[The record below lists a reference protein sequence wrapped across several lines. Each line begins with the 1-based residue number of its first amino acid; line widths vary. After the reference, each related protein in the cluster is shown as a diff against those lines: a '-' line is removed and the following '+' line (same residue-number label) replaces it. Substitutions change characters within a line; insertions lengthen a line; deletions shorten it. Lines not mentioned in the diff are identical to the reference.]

1 MKKQQYQIIRKPIIT
16 EKSTRLLDTENKY
29 AFRVDPRAN
38 KMEIKEAVEGLFN
51 VKVVDVTTM
60 NVRGKPKQRRFREG
74 GKRANWKKAIVRLRE
89 GDSIELF

>member
-1 MKKQQYQIIRKPIIT
+1 VKKQQYQVIRKPIIT

-29 AFRVDPRAN
+29 SFRVDPRAN
-38 KMEIKEAVEGLFN
+38 KMEIKEAVESLFS

-60 NVRGKPKQRRFREG
+60 NVRGKPKQMRFREG
-74 GKRANWKKAIVRLRE
+74 GKRANWKKAIVKLRE

>member
-1 MKKQQYQIIRKPIIT
+1 MKKQPYQIIRKPIIT

-38 KMEIKEAVEGLFN
+38 KMEIRTAVESLFN
-51 VKVVDVTTM
+51 VKVVNVTTM
-60 NVRGKPKQRRFREG
+60 NMRGKPKQTRGREP
-74 GKRANWKKAIVRLRE
+74 GKRANWKKAIVQLKE

>member
-1 MKKQQYQIIRKPIIT
+1 MKKEPYQIVRRPIIT
-16 EKSTRLLDTENKY
+16 EKTTRLLETENKY

-51 VKVVDVTTM
+51 VNVVNVTTM
-60 NVRGKPKQRRFREG
+60 NVRGKPKQRRFGDG
-74 GKRANWKKAIVRLRE
+74 GKRANWKKAIVQLKE

>member
-1 MKKQQYQIIRKPIIT
+1 MRKQPYQIIRKPIIT

-38 KMEIKEAVEGLFN
+38 KMEIRAAVESLFS
-51 VKVVDVTTM
+51 VKVVNVTTM
-60 NVRGKPKQRRFREG
+60 NMRGKPKQTRFREP
-74 GKRANWKKAIVRLRE
+74 GKRANWKKAIVQLRE

>member
-1 MKKQQYQIIRKPIIT
+1 MKKQQYQIIRRPIVT

-38 KMEIKEAVEGLFN
+38 KMEIKEAVESLFN

-74 GKRANWKKAIVRLRE
+74 GKRANWKKAIVQLRQ